1 MVFDHILEYAKKIYS
16 LQDFNCIEI
25 SGHEGGRNQLYVC
38 MKGDE
43 KKFVLRVSSL
53 GDRTERDYL
62 AETEFVHYL
71 AENGASVADVI
82 PSVNGK
88 LVEVV
93 SADDARGSEGSAN
106 AQGVSSARNA
116 SDAQNAAGTGSVDAG
131 DKRDAPAFVSLFE
144 YAKGMLLCDNG
155 YRYRDGAPL
164 EEYFY
169 NTGKTLGKIHALSKR
184 FTPATPDCRR
194 ASYFDKYNMDYIES
208 LIPDEYADL
217 KNAIAARLSEFQK
230 LPTDTES
237 FGLVHFDYSDGN
249 YHIDMKTGDI
259 TVFDFDNCMYCWYMF
274 DLANLWTHGEGWCRY
289 EPDAAK
295 RDAFMKHYFDTILE
309 GYRSET
315 PVAES
320 LVEQLPLFIDM
331 VLIEN
336 IVDEFECCAREG
348 EELDYEDIE
357 GAAEWLLK
365 N

>member
-1 MVFDHILEYAKKIYS
+1 MENAKDLYS
-16 LQDFNCIEI
+16 LQDFDCTEVG
-25 SGHEGGRNQLYVC
+25 GHEGGRNRIFVFSN
-38 MKGDE
+38 GDGE
-43 KKFVLRVSSL
+43 KFVLRVSAL
-53 GDRTERDYL
+53 GDRTEQEYL

-71 AENGASVADVI
+71 AAGGAAVADVI
-82 PSVNGK
+82 TSVNGR

-93 SADDARGSEGSAN
+93 GADDSSEARSSEDSDNASDSSDARGACD
-106 AQGVSSARNA
+106 SSI
-116 SDAQNAAGTGSVDAG
+116 
-131 DKRDAPAFVSLFE
+131 APVFISLFE
-144 YAKGMLLCDNG
+144 YAKGMLLCNNG

-184 FTPATPDCRR
+184 FAPAKQNCRR

-217 KNAIAARLSEFQK
+217 KNAIAARFSEFQK
-230 LPTDTES
+230 LPTDSES

-249 YHIDMKTGDI
+249 YHIDMKNGDI

-320 LVEQLPLFIDM
+320 LVEKLPLFIDM

-336 IVDEFECCAREG
+336 IVDEFECCARED
-348 EELDYEDIE
+348 EDVDYEDIK

>member
-1 MVFDHILEYAKKIYS
+1 MMRKIILHFVHEFLQSVHFFYRSVVMMYYCNMSDFINIFDPPTLEEAKKLYS
-16 LQDFNCIEI
+16 LQDFDFLELR
-25 SGHEGGRNQLYVC
+25 GHDGGRNQIYIC
-38 MKGDE
+38 IKDKE
-43 KKFVLRVSSL
+43 YKSVLRISSL
-53 GDRTERDYL
+53 GDRTEQEYL

-88 LVEVV
+88 LVECV
-93 SADDARGSEGSAN
+93 SADE
-106 AQGVSSARNA
+106 
-116 SDAQNAAGTGSVDAG
+116 
-131 DKRDAPAFVSLFE
+131 APVFISLFK
-144 YAKGMLLCDNG
+144 YAKGMLLSDNN
-155 YRYRDGAPL
+155 YNYRDGAPL
-164 EEYFY
+164 EDYFY

-184 FTPATPDCRR
+184 FTPANPNCCR
-194 ASYFDKYNMDYIES
+194 ASYFEKYNMDYINR
-208 LIPDEYADL
+208 LIPDKYDNL
-217 KNAIAARLSEFQK
+217 KNAIAARLCEFQK

-289 EPDAAK
+289 EPDVAK
-295 RDAFMKHYFDTILE
+295 REAFMKHYFDTILE

-315 PVAES
+315 SVAQS

-357 GAAEWLLK
+357 YAANWLIK
-365 N
+365 E